1 MRLLYGKRTAT
12 DILIIIFTLNNMPV
26 KDIMS
31 LHPGY
36 WQLKW
41 EDVHYICSD
50 SETVKLSFL
59 LQKYTE
65 FLSAGFC
72 SLDQIYN

>member
-1 MRLLYGKRTAT
+1 
-12 DILIIIFTLNNMPV
+12 MPV

-50 SETVKLSFL
+50 SEMVKLSFL